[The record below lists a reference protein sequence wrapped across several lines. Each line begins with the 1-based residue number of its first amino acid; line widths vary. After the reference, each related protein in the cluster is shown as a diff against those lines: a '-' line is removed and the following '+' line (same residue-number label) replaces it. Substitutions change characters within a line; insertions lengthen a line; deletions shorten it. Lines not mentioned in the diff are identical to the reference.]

1 MEPSLFASSPDKSE
15 LDLKSSFRKPTND
28 ATSRKYQRHSPV
40 GRSDSSS
47 SGVNR
52 SLVGFGGVGFLST
65 DQKKK
70 LLWGNK
76 KNNPT
81 EESSSRWDLHLFQDL
96 ERQEKFNRLMSLSLP
111 LRLWPIVGREGNRG
125 SSRERTRRQRWKP
138 PSKENRRSSMHIW
151 RGNMLLVFGVLAC
164 DDMTHQGENVRA
176 SECTSHTI
184 MDTRRMPVSQPGLAL
199 GNVQRRRRYGK
210 KRIRDSNLL
219 PWNSEEH
226 EKEKTKGNRTID
238 HGLRRKI

>member
-96 ERQEKFNRLMSLSLP
+96 ERQEKFNRLMGVKGTVAPPENGPDDKDGSLQAKKTGGA
-111 LRLWPIVGREGNRG
+111 R
-125 SSRERTRRQRWKP
+125 
-138 PSKENRRSSMHIW
+138 
-151 RGNMLLVFGVLAC
+151 
-164 DDMTHQGENVRA
+164 
-176 SECTSHTI
+176 CTSGEAICCWSSGSWLVMT
-184 MDTRRMPVSQPGLAL
+184 
-199 GNVQRRRRYGK
+199 
-210 KRIRDSNLL
+210 
-219 PWNSEEH
+219 
-226 EKEKTKGNRTID
+226 
-238 HGLRRKI
+238 